1 MSIRQYRR
9 PIPNSPYKF
18 GFSGWRTP
26 NELPPQLE
34 CEEIFVILENP
45 LLELTQK
52 DLAFMKNV
60 GVNPLAD
67 VG

>member
-1 MSIRQYRR
+1 MSIRTYRR
-9 PIPNSPYKF
+9 PFPMR
-18 GFSGWRTP
+18 FSGWRTS
-26 NELPPQLE
+26 NGNQLTPPTPE
-34 CEEIFVILENP
+34 YEEVFVIMEYP